1 MDSKCKQCGDDNDL
15 FTAFTKY
22 QICLKC
28 TKQNHRKAVKKWI
41 KKNGHKKVEEAT
53 QDALFEFWAKVV
65 EIFPEAKGGDFP
77 PDLTFEMDLTM
88 EKMLHSWL
96 YYNHPTYSKENE

>member
-1 MDSKCKQCGDDNDL
+1 MNQKEWAQ
-15 FTAFTKY
+15 
-22 QICLKC
+22 
-28 TKQNHRKAVKKWI
+28 
-41 KKNGHKKVEEAT
+41 KVEEAT
-53 QDALFEFWAKVV
+53 QNALFEFWAKVV

>member
-1 MDSKCKQCGDDNDL
+1 MIKMMKLIKQAKLPTISK
-15 FTAFTKY
+15 
-22 QICLKC
+22 
-28 TKQNHRKAVKKWI
+28 RKEWAQ
-41 KKNGHKKVEEAT
+41 KVEEAT